1 MDPILSIL
9 ELITDHIGAVAG
21 VLIILAG
28 MVSARR
34 KARRGQEE
42 REAYDRSEGSTFPE
56 GPKKNVFWE
65 PMDPWG
71 GEWPE
76 PSAAKPW
83 ELPSM
88 EEPPLPQKPI
98 TSTVAPAAAPKKPSA
113 APQTVA
119 KPLPPEVQLPGD
131 LTADAAEKGQAA
143 AKKAHRR
150 NELVTAVIMSEVL
163 AKPKGLNSE

>member
-9 ELITDHIGAVAG
+9 ELITDHIGAIVG

-34 KARRGQEE
+34 KARRVQEE
-42 REAYDRSEGSTFPE
+42 REAYDRSEESTFPE

-65 PMDPWG
+65 QMNPWE

-76 PSAAKPW
+76 PSEAKPW

-88 EEPPLPQKPI
+88 EEPPLPKKPI
-98 TSTVAPAAAPKKPSA
+98 TPSVAPSAAPKKPSA
-113 APQTVA
+113 APQTAA
-119 KPLPPEVQLPGD
+119 KPLPPKVQLPGD

-143 AKKAHRR
+143 SKKAPRR

-163 AKPKGLNSE
+163 AKPRGLSSE

>member
-9 ELITDHIGAVAG
+9 ELITDNIGAVVG
-21 VLIILAG
+21 VLIILSG

-34 KARRGQEE
+34 KAKRVQEE
-42 REAYDRSEGSTFPE
+42 REAYDRSEESTFPE

-65 PMDPWG
+65 QMAPWEG
-71 GEWPE
+71 AWPE
-76 PSAAKPW
+76 PSEAKPW

-88 EEPPLPQKPI
+88 EEPPLPKKPI
-98 TSTVAPAAAPKKPSA
+98 TPTVAPPSAPKKPSA
-113 APQTVA
+113 APQTAA
-119 KPLPPEVQLPGD
+119 KPLPPKVQLPGD

-143 AKKAHRR
+143 SKKAPHR

-163 AKPKGLNSE
+163 AKPKGLTSE